1 MGVGFFVYIKEDNE
15 KLLIL
20 CDIADVEVALFSVLW
35 PWATLRQ
42 TYA

>member
-35 PWATLRQ
+35 P
-42 TYA
+42 